1 MRFNFAFTLV
11 MLAILAGMVLV
22 AAQYP
27 PDSRFMP
34 WVVGIPAIALCLLQL
49 GMDLRAARRPGKAAP
64 HPGAEDLGEGEP
76 PGTLRREAAM
86 WGFFLA
92 LVGGI
97 LLFGFLVAVPLFVL
111 VFLRL
116 WARASW
122 PLALGLVA
130 AASVVLYLVFV
141 KGLNVALHQGFVTQY
156 VLDRWFE

>member
-49 GMDLRAARRPGKAAP
+49 GMDLRAGRRSGRAEPQA
-64 HPGAEDLGEGEP
+64 GAGEIDP

-86 WGFFLA
+86 WGFFLG
-92 LVGGI
+92 LVAGI
-97 LLFGFLVAVPLFVL
+97 VLFGFLAAVPVFVL
-111 VFLRL
+111 LFLRT

-130 AASVVLYLVFV
+130 AASAVLYLVFV
-141 KGLNVALHQGFVTQY
+141 QGLNVALHQGFVTQY

>member
-1 MRFNFAFTLV
+1 VRFNFAFTLI
-11 MLAILAGMVLV
+11 MLAILAGMALV

-49 GMDLRAARRPGKAAP
+49 GMDLRAARRSGRAELRSAA
-64 HPGAEDLGEGEP
+64 EEVDP
-76 PGTLRREAAM
+76 PGTFRREAAM
-86 WGFFLA
+86 WGFFLG
-92 LVGGI
+92 LVAGI
-97 LLFGFLVAVPLFVL
+97 LLFGFLAAVPVFVL
-111 VFLRL
+111 LFLRT

-141 KGLNVALHQGFVTQY
+141 QGLNVALHQGFVTQY

>member
-27 PDSRFMP
+27 ADSRFMP

-49 GMDLRAARRPGKAAP
+49 GLDLRAARKSRRGQPQAG
-64 HPGAEDLGEGEP
+64 GGEADP
-76 PGTLRREAAM
+76 PGMVRREAAM
-86 WGFFLA
+86 WAFFLGLA
-92 LVGGI
+92 GGV
-97 LLFGFLVAVPLFVL
+97 LLFGFLLAVPLFIL
-111 VFLRL
+111 VFLRT

-130 AASVVLYLVFV
+130 AASVILYLVFV
-141 KGLNVALHQGFVTQY
+141 EGLNVALHQGFITEHLLERFFY
-156 VLDRWFE
+156 E

>member
-1 MRFNFAFTLV
+1 MPSKPGIVFTVV
-11 MLAILAGMVLV
+11 MLAIVAAMVGV

-34 WVVGIPAIALCLLQL
+34 WVVGIPAIALCLVQIAL
-49 GMDLRAARRPGKAAP
+49 DLRARRRPQDGD
-64 HPGAEDLGEGEP
+64 EDPATRESEP

-86 WGFFLA
+86 WGFFVA
-92 LVGGI
+92 LVAGI

-111 VFLRL
+111 AFLRV

-130 AASVVLYLVFV
+130 AACVILYLVFV
-141 KGLNVALHQGFVTQY
+141 QGLNVALHQGFVTEALLERFY
-156 VLDRWFE
+156 YD

>member
-49 GMDLRAARRPGKAAP
+49 GMDLRAARRSGRAEA
-64 HPGAEDLGEGEP
+64 GADEIVP

-86 WGFFLA
+86 WGFFLG
-92 LVGGI
+92 LVAGI
-97 LLFGFLVAVPLFVL
+97 LLFGFLAAVPVFVL
-111 VFLRL
+111 LFLRT

-130 AASVVLYLVFV
+130 AASVILYLVFV
-141 KGLNVALHQGFVTQY
+141 QGLNVALHQGFVTQY
-156 VLDRWFE
+156 VLDRWYE